1 MSEIYVQAT
10 LGTNYQECNIN
21 DYIKELKGLSNA
33 NANHYR
39 RRIPNNLKWTVLKL
53 FAINTSKLPDT
64 DKIIKL
70 NEIYVQATLGTN
82 YQKPMCIITLIHSKG
97 NKIKMHKQPIHKPL
111 GTAEYIELM
120 AANFSSFKKLMQ
132 ESNNDL
138 EYHIK
143 SSDLRLLLTLGTDS
157 QYKFVQEHIRALLN
171 GIRDK
176 L

>member
-1 MSEIYVQAT
+1 
-10 LGTNYQECNIN
+10 
-21 DYIKELKGLSNA
+21 
-33 NANHYR
+33 
-39 RRIPNNLKWTVLKL
+39 
-53 FAINTSKLPDT
+53 
-64 DKIIKL
+64 
-70 NEIYVQATLGTN
+70 
-82 YQKPMCIITLIHSKG
+82 
-97 NKIKMHKQPIHKPL
+97 
-111 GTAEYIELM
+111 
-120 AANFSSFKKLMQ
+120 MQ

>member
-1 MSEIYVQAT
+1 
-10 LGTNYQECNIN
+10 
-21 DYIKELKGLSNA
+21 
-33 NANHYR
+33 
-39 RRIPNNLKWTVLKL
+39 
-53 FAINTSKLPDT
+53 
-64 DKIIKL
+64 
-70 NEIYVQATLGTN
+70 
-82 YQKPMCIITLIHSKG
+82 
-97 NKIKMHKQPIHKPL
+97 MHRQHIHKPL

-120 AANFSSFKKLMQ
+120 AANFSSFQKLMQ